1 MSTKPRSIGWLG
13 TGRMGAA
20 MAARL
25 IDAGEDVTVWN
36 RTPSKT
42 GPLVARGARAVERIT
57 DLGGCDVVFVMV
69 STPGDLEEVVC
80 GEHGLLSAGGDGT
93 DLDGADRRPGVIVDC
108 STVSAEASAR
118 VRAAVN
124 AAGAGF
130 LAAPVSGNPH
140 VVAEGGCCIVASGP
154 AEVFE
159 RVRPYLEEIAK
170 VAVHA
175 GEEEQSRLV
184 KLCHNLYLGMMVQA
198 LAEVTSLAEKGG
210 TDRAAFLE
218 FLGGTVVA
226 SDWVRK
232 RTDALVR
239 RDWTPTFT
247 TELLR
252 KDFDLGL
259 DAARSLEVP
268 MPVGAMVYQLIQT
281 AIGTGLRHEDFLSLY
296 ELQAAGAAL
305 PADQT
310 PPARPDT
317 ARQPDAAGGVSMSL
331 QEFVPTPRFEEY
343 SEAFGDFYRME
354 RREDGVLLV
363 RGHTQGGPVQLSV
376 QNHRSLGQMLRTVA
390 ADPENEVLILTGSGE
405 EFMMDS
411 DPEGFALE
419 EADLEYWAYEY
430 AYKDGRNN
438 VSALVNDLEI
448 PTIGLLNGSGFHSEI
463 VLMCDITLA
472 ADDATLFDLH
482 YDIGSVPADGI
493 HNAFQELLGVK
504 RAAYALL
511 TGEAITAQQAL
522 DWGMVNEVMPR
533 DDLVA
538 RAYQIADHIM
548 TQPRT
553 IRRLTT
559 QIVRRPWKQRIVSDL
574 DGGFGIQMFGHLAK
588 KRAVHGEQHIRST
601 VDYVREGRKNNFD

>member
-57 DLGGCDVVFVMV
+57 GLGGCDVVFVMV

-80 GEHGLLSAGGDGT
+80 GEQGLLSADRAGAELAGAELAGAE
-93 DLDGADRRPGVIVDC
+93 LAGADRRPVTIVDC
-108 STVSAEASAR
+108 STVSEEASAR

-124 AAGAGF
+124 AAGADF

-154 AEVFE
+154 AEVFQ

-268 MPVGAMVYQLIQT
+268 MPVGALVYQLIQS

-305 PADQT
+305 PANQT
-310 PPARPDT
+310 PPANQTLP
-317 ARQPDAAGGVSMSL
+317 
-331 QEFVPTPRFEEY
+331 EE
-343 SEAFGDFYRME
+343 
-354 RREDGVLLV
+354 
-363 RGHTQGGPVQLSV
+363 
-376 QNHRSLGQMLRTVA
+376 
-390 ADPENEVLILTGSGE
+390 
-405 EFMMDS
+405 
-411 DPEGFALE
+411 
-419 EADLEYWAYEY
+419 
-430 AYKDGRNN
+430 
-438 VSALVNDLEI
+438 
-448 PTIGLLNGSGFHSEI
+448 
-463 VLMCDITLA
+463 
-472 ADDATLFDLH
+472 
-482 YDIGSVPADGI
+482 
-493 HNAFQELLGVK
+493 
-504 RAAYALL
+504 
-511 TGEAITAQQAL
+511 
-522 DWGMVNEVMPR
+522 
-533 DDLVA
+533 
-538 RAYQIADHIM
+538 
-548 TQPRT
+548 
-553 IRRLTT
+553 
-559 QIVRRPWKQRIVSDL
+559 
-574 DGGFGIQMFGHLAK
+574 
-588 KRAVHGEQHIRST
+588 
-601 VDYVREGRKNNFD
+601 

>member
-1 MSTKPRSIGWLG
+1 MSAKPCSIGWLG

-80 GEHGLLSAGGDGT
+80 GEHGLLSSDRRAADPAGA
-93 DLDGADRRPGVIVDC
+93 DLGGADRRPGVIVDC

-154 AEVFE
+154 AEVFQ
-159 RVRPYLEEIAK
+159 RVRPYLEQIAK

-268 MPVGAMVYQLIQT
+268 MPVGALVYQLIQS

-305 PADQT
+305 PDHQT
-310 PPARPDT
+310 PPANQTLP
-317 ARQPDAAGGVSMSL
+317 
-331 QEFVPTPRFEEY
+331 EE
-343 SEAFGDFYRME
+343 
-354 RREDGVLLV
+354 
-363 RGHTQGGPVQLSV
+363 
-376 QNHRSLGQMLRTVA
+376 
-390 ADPENEVLILTGSGE
+390 
-405 EFMMDS
+405 
-411 DPEGFALE
+411 
-419 EADLEYWAYEY
+419 
-430 AYKDGRNN
+430 
-438 VSALVNDLEI
+438 
-448 PTIGLLNGSGFHSEI
+448 
-463 VLMCDITLA
+463 
-472 ADDATLFDLH
+472 
-482 YDIGSVPADGI
+482 
-493 HNAFQELLGVK
+493 
-504 RAAYALL
+504 
-511 TGEAITAQQAL
+511 
-522 DWGMVNEVMPR
+522 
-533 DDLVA
+533 
-538 RAYQIADHIM
+538 
-548 TQPRT
+548 
-553 IRRLTT
+553 
-559 QIVRRPWKQRIVSDL
+559 
-574 DGGFGIQMFGHLAK
+574 
-588 KRAVHGEQHIRST
+588 
-601 VDYVREGRKNNFD
+601 